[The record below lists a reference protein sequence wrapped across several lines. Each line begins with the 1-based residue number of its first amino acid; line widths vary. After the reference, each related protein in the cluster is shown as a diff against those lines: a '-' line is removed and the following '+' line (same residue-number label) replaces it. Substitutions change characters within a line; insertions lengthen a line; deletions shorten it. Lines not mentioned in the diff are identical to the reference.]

1 MNQVP
6 FAVRVVAH
14 YGGCLDF
21 TPSTKLLSL
30 SRFQHELITRNPT
43 QFYSGIYFSRVV
55 RGVSVFTYYSRLSF
69 PRKNNYF
76 PFYKEKYLAIR
87 RYHSQPIKSRDMLSM
102 TSFACSEGRGP
113 QNFKTNFNIVTSIRK
128 LTLERKCR

>member
-55 RGVSVFTYYSRLSF
+55 RGVSVFT
-69 PRKNNYF
+69 
-76 PFYKEKYLAIR
+76 
-87 RYHSQPIKSRDMLSM
+87 
-102 TSFACSEGRGP
+102 
-113 QNFKTNFNIVTSIRK
+113 
-128 LTLERKCR
+128 